1 MRSIYLNLYSL
12 PEEEELLKKEAQNM
26 LQEMF
31 NLQESYYK
39 SFSDSL
45 ILNQKLRE
53 FLVKYGAKY
62 RLINKKNN
70 KLKERIESNNLKSN
84 LTTMVNREE
93 NDRIKDIININ
104 KQELSTFKEIFHV
117 NYNENDLTKFK
128 DEVSSRNEDK
138 DKQALLRNAELI
150 FNNPNNLAML
160 SDEKRRL
167 LVNLF

>member
-12 PEEEELLKKEAQNM
+12 PEEEELLKKEEQNM